1 MNKTKALTQ
10 AGIMIALSQIL
21 SYVKFFE
28 MPQGG
33 SVTVASM
40 VPVIFYS
47 LLWGPKYGL
56 LACTVYGFL
65 QLILGGEVYHT
76 MSIFLDYIFAFGL
89 LGIAGFFNKDFKSA
103 MLGSTLAMLL
113 RYLMHF
119 ISGVTLFYMYAPEGQ
134 PVWLYSLLYNSFMV
148 VEIAISLPVL
158 AFLYKRVVEKK
169 LLPNNN

>member
-21 SYVKFFE
+21 SYVKFVE

-47 LLWGPKYGL
+47 LLWGPKYGI

-65 QLILGGEVYHT
+65 QFALGGVMLHP
-76 MSIFLDYIFAFGL
+76 MSILIDYILAFGL
-89 LGIAGFFNKDFKSA
+89 LGIAGFFNKSFKSA
-103 MLGSTLAMLL
+103 LFGTTLAILL

-134 PVWLYSLLYNSFMV
+134 PVWLYSLVYNSFML
-148 VEIAISLPVL
+148 VELVISLPPI
-158 AFLYKRVVEKK
+158 AFLYKRVIEKGLVDTK
-169 LLPNNN
+169 